1 MTRLDRILR
10 GWPEIAECIGV
21 SKTKA
26 LTYRGEMKSAG
37 VISYL
42 YRGMGPHRRTRGVLS
57 KESLLLTWW
66 QTRNQ
71 TR

>member
-1 MTRLDRILR
+1 MTRPDRILR
-10 GWPEIAECIGV
+10 GWLEIAECIGV
-21 SKTKA
+21 SKTTA
-26 LTYRGEMKSAG
+26 LTYRGQMETAG
-37 VISYL
+37 IIWYL
-42 YRGMGPHRRTRGVLS
+42 YRGMGLHRRTRGVRS